1 MGGGGPGPVSEGG
14 EQHAVL
20 LCPAA
25 PAPRHCHTDTDTVS
39 CEQGDPAEPGP
50 GPGPGIVTCHAVV
63 ESTLVRGHTALCT
76 VWAQRFI
83 GKLDLSYSFLLCN
96 KGFP

>member
-1 MGGGGPGPVSEGG
+1 MVGGGGPGPVSEGG
-14 EQHAVL
+14 EQHAGL

-50 GPGPGIVTCHAVV
+50 GPGIVTCHAVV
-63 ESTLVRGHTALCT
+63 ESTLVRGHTTLCT
-76 VWAQRFI
+76 ARGQSFI
-83 GKLDLSYSFLLCN
+83 GKLDLSFRLCN

>member
-1 MGGGGPGPVSEGG
+1 MVGGGGPGPVSEGG
-14 EQHAVL
+14 EQHAGL

-50 GPGPGIVTCHAVV
+50 GPGIVTCHAVV
-63 ESTLVRGHTALCT
+63 ESTLVRGHTTLCT
-76 VWAQRFI
+76 ARAQRFI
-83 GKLDLSYSFLLCN
+83 GKQDLSFRLCN